1 MQPIAQIKKY
11 YVRSALILPVLMLA
25 LGIAGCAGSK
35 AHRETS
41 AGDAAEA
48 AVVGELVRVEG
59 VLSLRGSAPHTM
71 LVLEIDED
79 DVVLIESKT
88 IQAELKSLTGMKV
101 AVEGE
106 SMPAIDGK
114 TPLINAVRYSMLR
127 LSSGELPVVGT
138 LSVKNDKCILEGGDG
153 TRYWIRGDFV
163 GVIKDFDGAKIWIIG
178 ALGDLSLPEK
188 PEGTIPYWVTGYGV
202 ISED

>member
-11 YVRSALILPVLMLA
+11 FVRSALILSVVILA
-25 LGIAGCAGSK
+25 PGIAGCGGSK
-35 AHRETS
+35 AHKETS
-41 AGDAAEA
+41 TDGAAGA

-79 DVVLIESKT
+79 NVVLIESKT
-88 IQAELKSLTGMKV
+88 IQAELKSLAGMKV

-106 SMPAIDGK
+106 SMRSIDGE
-114 TPLINAVRYSMLR
+114 TPLINAVRYNMLR
-127 LSSGELPVVGT
+127 LSSGEMPVVGR
-138 LSVKNDKCILEGGDG
+138 LSVTKDKCILESSDG
-153 TRYWIRGDFV
+153 KRFWIRGDFV

-188 PEGTIPYWVTGYGV
+188 PEGTVPYWVTGYGI